1 MCDYRTVVG
10 DEFEWSDVGERVH
23 EARLAA
29 GLSQADLAGRIGLDR
44 TMVAKIEAG
53 SRRLDALELVRLAA
67 ALALPLEHFLRR
79 PPAVVSR
86 RATAVAEDT
95 ITEATNSSYRL
106 DAALEGW
113 LHEVRQLVAPGFVR
127 LPALLCCPFEVT
139 DETAAREAAR
149 WLRDR
154 LDLGSRPIPT
164 MMEVAERAGQFV
176 LVTDLPGDG
185 ASLVDGG
192 LAVAVVSRTGE
203 PGRRR
208 ATGAHEL
215 GHLIVGD
222 EYSSDLGV
230 SASRQEREDVIDAF
244 AAELL
249 LPSQAITESRDGGG
263 SVDRARL
270 VELAALYR
278 TSWTLALK
286 QARHAGVIGR
296 DDFRKLSADRP
307 TRAEFMEAVGWEPMP
322 DLESVRVPP
331 TYARGVMEA
340 WRDNHIT
347 SVRAVEL
354 MHGQIERDDLPN
366 RAAGDDRR

>member
-1 MCDYRTVVG
+1 MCDYRTMVG
-10 DEFEWSDVGERVH
+10 EGFDWSDVGERVH

-29 GLSQADLAGRIGLDR
+29 GLSQAELAARVGLDR

-67 ALALPLEHFLRR
+67 ALDLPLEHFLRR

-86 RATAVAEDT
+86 RAVAVAEDT
-95 ITEATNSSYRL
+95 ITEAANSSYRL
-106 DAALEGW
+106 DVALDGW
-113 LHEVRQLVAPGFVR
+113 LHDVRQLVEHGYVQP
-127 LPALLCCPFEVT
+127 PALLSSPHVVT
-139 DETAAREAAR
+139 DDAAAREAAR

-154 LDLGSRPIPT
+154 FDLGSRPIPT
-164 MMEVAERAGQFV
+164 MMDIAERAGQFV

-185 ASLVDGG
+185 ASLVDGS

-249 LPSQAITESRDGGG
+249 LPSRAITDSRDGDG
-263 SVDRARL
+263 SIDRARL
-270 VELAALYR
+270 VELAAVYR

-286 QARHAGVIGR
+286 QALQAGVIDK
-296 DDFRKLSADRP
+296 DDFRKLSANRP

-331 TYARGVMEA
+331 TYARGVMDA
-340 WRDNHIT
+340 WRANDIT
-347 SVRAVEL
+347 SARAVEL
-354 MHGQIERDDLPN
+354 MHGQIERDDLPD
-366 RAAGDDRR
+366 RATNHD